1 MRGIGSSKHLTAKY
15 VVTPILFTG
24 ERNGKPMEA
33 RLIRE
38 AHIVQGL
45 KVKMLLRIDV
55 MGPEKF
61 EMSLATKKL
70 HIGSCN
76 VDVQISLKLRGRY
89 VQQVVSAIFSTV
101 IPP

>member
-1 MRGIGSSKHLTAKY
+1 MFSPITVKGIGSSKHLTAKY
-15 VVTPILFTG
+15 VVTPILFTS
-24 ERNGKPMEA
+24 ERDGKPIEA
-33 RLIRE
+33 RLVKK

-45 KVKMLLRIDV
+45 KAKMLLRINI

-76 VDVQISLKLRGRY
+76 VDVQISLKLRGRH
-89 VQQVVSAIFSTV
+89 V
-101 IPP
+101 